1 MKTMLELVIRL
12 QELGHTADRVTSNPQ
27 LTRGEKAIAHIF
39 KTLVREC
46 LPPTVLVHYDN
57 LEQQKPELSGCPE
70 VFAMAVLVS
79 AYESQTPGGRRKL
92 AEHFQTC
99 SPAKVRH
106 RPSLIHDRESQK
118 VLAVPPIC
126 DPVQLKQA
134 LHRAPTKKR

>member
-46 LPPTVLVHYDN
+46 LPPTVLVHYDS
-57 LEQQKPELSGCPE
+57 LEQQKPELSCCPE

-79 AYESQTPGGRRKL
+79 AYESQTPRGRRKL
-92 AEHFQTC
+92 AEHFLTH
-99 SPAKVRH
+99 SPSKL
-106 RPSLIHDRESQK
+106 RPRPLLTPR
-118 VLAVPPIC
+118 
-126 DPVQLKQA
+126 
-134 LHRAPTKKR
+134 